1 MVQRCS
7 HEVYPNRVFTRMGWD
22 RVRVAVVAVVAVI
35 AAASA
40 SDFAITRVRG
50 RGF

>member
-22 RVRVAVVAVVAVI
+22 RVRVAVVAVVA
-35 AAASA
+35 AASA
-40 SDFAITRVRG
+40 SDSAITRVRG